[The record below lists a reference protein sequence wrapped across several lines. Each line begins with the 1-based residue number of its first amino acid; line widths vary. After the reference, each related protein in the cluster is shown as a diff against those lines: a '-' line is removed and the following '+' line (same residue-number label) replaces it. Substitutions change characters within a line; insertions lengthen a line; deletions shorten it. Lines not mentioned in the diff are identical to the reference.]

1 MVKNCFHN
9 ALICVLN
16 NISKSAIVFN
26 NNYLQKKYVDY
37 LLVKYKFNFKT
48 IALLGYANYKIDKVQ
63 KKQIK

>member
-9 ALICVLN
+9 TLICILN

-26 NNYLQKKYVDY
+26 NNHLQKKYVDY
-37 LLVKYKFNFKT
+37 LLVKCKFNFKT
-48 IALLGYANYKIDKVQ
+48 IALLGYAHYKIDKVQ